1 MNVKIQIKN
10 YAVCKQFFSNGNY
23 FLPFITAN
31 ISFPLSSFHIKILII
46 LYSFCGTHIL
56 PMYFL
61 LVQNKSAQ
69 LSFLKGQ
76 TPFSYHTSFST

>member
-1 MNVKIQIKN
+1 MNVKTKIKN

-46 LYSFCGTHIL
+46 LYSFCDTHTH
-56 PMYFL
+56 PSH
-61 LVQNKSAQ
+61 V
-69 LSFLKGQ
+69 
-76 TPFSYHTSFST
+76 FSPCPKQICTTQFP